1 MAAASTLIGIA
12 SAFCVLGLGLIL
24 KSSWRALLL
33 TLVLGVI
40 SSVVFITA
48 RHLQIQQ
55 SRLKRPFHLSDVA
68 VKKSTSPS
76 LLKGAYFFVV
86 LGSGGHT
93 KEMLAMMEISFPNVP
108 DMHRRYLISSGD
120 SMSLT
125 HLNAFEDEL
134 RTTHGEGQVGT
145 FDKHIVARA
154 RKIHQ
159 SLLTTPFTALMS
171 VAQIFPLLLS
181 SPFKGP
187 RSRQQFPDIIL
198 TNGPATG
205 FIVGLVAYLLK
216 MLYVVPE
223 DTMQVIY
230 IESWARIQTLS
241 LTGKLFH
248 YTGIADI
255 LLVQHEQVA
264 KTYGVTN
271 AGCMV
276 VRKKR

>member
-24 KSSWRALLL
+24 RSSWKALLA
-33 TLVLGVI
+33 TLLLGAI
-40 SSVVFITA
+40 SLLIFVTA

-55 SRLKRPFHLSDVA
+55 NRLRRPVLLSTVTAKD
-68 VKKSTSPS
+68 STGLG
-76 LLKGAYFFVV
+76 LLRGAYFLVV

-93 KEMLAMMEISFPNVP
+93 KEMLAMMEIGFPNVP
-108 DMHRRYLISSGD
+108 SMHRRYLISSGD
-120 SMSLT
+120 AMSLK
-125 HLNAFEDEL
+125 HLTAFEDDL
-134 RTTHGEGQVGT
+134 KTTHGENQIGT
-145 FDKHIVARA
+145 YDKHIVARA

-159 SLLTTPFTALMS
+159 SLLTTPFTALLS
-171 VAQIFPLLLS
+171 VTQIFPLLLS
-181 SPFKGP
+181 SPFKGV

-216 MLYVVPE
+216 IFYIVPE
-223 DTMQVIY
+223 DIMQVLY
-230 IESWARIQTLS
+230 IESWARIRTLS

-248 YTGIADI
+248 LTGIADL
-255 LLVQHEQVA
+255 LLVQHEKVA
-264 KTYGVTN
+264 KAYGVTN

-276 VRKKR
+276 VKRTS